1 MGNVI
6 DELTRDQL
14 VTLTRVLCA
23 EVDALVDERD
33 ILAARERARADRAE
47 RQWGDSEG
55 RERRLLGRV
64 SAASYAAEHSPPTTV
79 REDVLRALRG

>member
-14 VTLTRVLCA
+14 VTLARVLCA

-33 ILAARERARADRAE
+33 VLAAREQANLDRAE
-47 RQWGDSEG
+47 RQWDTWES
-55 RERRLLGRV
+55 RVRRLLCRV
-64 SAASYAAEHSPPTTV
+64 SSASYAAEHSPPTTV